1 MKITAREALDL
12 GIWEEI
18 AKIGGYSVW
27 AINEGMDDSTEIE
40 ISVDEFKELVT

>member
-12 GIWEEI
+12 GIWQEVAEI
-18 AKIGGYSVW
+18 AGYNVW

-40 ISVDEFKELVT
+40 ITVDKFKELTK